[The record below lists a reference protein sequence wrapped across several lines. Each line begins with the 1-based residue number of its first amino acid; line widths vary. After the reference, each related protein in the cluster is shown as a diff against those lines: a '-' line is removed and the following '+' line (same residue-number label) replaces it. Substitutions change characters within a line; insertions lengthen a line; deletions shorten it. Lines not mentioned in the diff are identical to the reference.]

1 MFRTTLL
8 ALVLGLPATAS
19 AQEAPTTEENS
30 DGEVVVSPSR
40 QRPPELRGARSVTLD
55 FVERNLWDLI
65 VYFSDL
71 KQVNFVLANQKE
83 LQGKTVT
90 IISHHPVSVNEA
102 WEAFLSALQVNG
114 YTVVES
120 GRLARVVKTNEAAQ
134 SSIPVG
140 KGRPERASES
150 YVTQLVQLQ
159 NVTVSEVQ
167 KIIPSLMPS
176 DAKIV
181 AYQPTNTLII
191 TDTATNI
198 RKIHSILN
206 ELDVAAPR
214 SSLEI
219 VPIQWAEASDIKAII
234 DELYAQEQAQEEP
247 DVRSRVNRVRDRA
260 RRARNQAT
268 QQAAETESVTAGEEV
283 RFISK
288 VIADERTNSLIV
300 LANDEGHEAVRN
312 LVAELDRDVD
322 PQNRAQIHVVYL
334 EHAKAED
341 VASVLSDLSQGSRS
355 GATNQRAQPVNP
367 RAPQRPGNEAQTESG
382 AGAIAAFDSGMR
394 IAADENTNSLV
405 IIANAEDFRVI
416 DSVIRKLDI
425 ERKQVY
431 VDVAIVELATD
442 DAQSLGLAAH
452 MPVNPG
458 GKDDSFG
465 VLGAQL
471 GTTSVMG
478 LSQDL
483 LSGVAMGVFGKGVE
497 VPMGG
502 TSITVP
508 SFGIVLQALKTNSM
522 VNIVST
528 PSITTLDNQEG
539 EFSVG
544 RRIPMPTTAG
554 LNNLGQ
560 PVVSYTREDVATR
573 IKVTPRINSS
583 NFVTLEVE
591 VEAQEVEEDD
601 SSGITTAQSGPIT
614 SKRSATSVVLVKDNQ
629 TVVLGGLMG
638 TTESEIE
645 RKVPILGDLPVVGVL
660 FRSKSKQARKTNLL
674 IFLTPHIIDDP
685 EDMVEVQKI
694 KELQRREFMRRF
706 YGRSRDQYMDE
717 LRRLLRYSMN
727 YVDEP
732 SVYRGPA
739 EVSRDL
745 DLDDDAISD
754 DSRRAIRRAIQEV
767 EVGGTTAAEPARD
780 DEGPQEDEVP
790 QDEADLLA
798 IPADESDVP
807 EEFDIEEID

>member
-1 MFRTTLL
+1 MFRAALL
-8 ALVLGLPATAS
+8 ALALGLPAVAS
-19 AQEAPTTEENS
+19 AQDGPTTEERP
-30 DGEVVVSPSR
+30 DGSVVVTPGR
-40 QRPPELRGARSVTLD
+40 QRPPQLQGAQQVTLD
-55 FVERNLWDLI
+55 FVERNLWDL
-65 VYFSDL
+65 VLYFADL
-71 KQVNFVLANQKE
+71 KQMNLVASNQKE

-90 IISHHPVSVNEA
+90 IVSHRPVPVAAA
-102 WEAFLSALQVNG
+102 WEAFLSAMSVSG
-114 YTVVES
+114 YTVVEVN
-120 GRLARVVKTNEAAQ
+120 GLVRVVKSSEAAQ
-134 SSIPVG
+134 TPIPVG
-140 KGRPERASES
+140 KGRPDRATEA

-198 RKIHSILN
+198 RKIYSILN

-219 VPIQWAEASDIKAII
+219 VPIQYADASDIKAII

-247 DVRSRVNRVRDRA
+247 DVRARVNRVRNRA
-260 RRARNQAT
+260 RRAREAA
-268 QQAAETESVTAGEEV
+268 AAETESVTAGEEV

-288 VIADERTNSLIV
+288 VISDERTNALIV
-300 LANDEGHEAVRN
+300 LANEEGHEAVRG

-322 PQNRAQIHVVYL
+322 PANRAQIHVVYL

-341 VASVLSDLSQGSRS
+341 VASVLSELSQGGRGGS
-355 GATNQRAQPVNP
+355 ANQRQQPANP
-367 RAPQRPGNEAQTESG
+367 RAAAQRQAEAAAAEG
-382 AGAIAAFDSGMR
+382 GIGAIAAFDSGMR

-405 IIANAEDFRVI
+405 IIANTEEFRVI

-431 VDVAIVELATD
+431 VDVAIVELATED
-442 DAQSLGLAAH
+442 TTQLGIAAH
-452 MPVNPG
+452 MPVKAG
-458 GKDDSFG
+458 GDDAYG

-471 GTTSVMG
+471 GASSVFG
-478 LSQDL
+478 LSQEL
-483 LSGVAMGVFGKGVE
+483 LSGVALGVFGKGVE
-497 VPMGG
+497 VPTPMGVM
-502 TSITVP
+502 TVP

-528 PSITTLDNQEG
+528 PSITTLDNEEG

-544 RRIPMPTTAG
+544 RKIPFPTSAG
-554 LNNLGQ
+554 FSNLNTPIINYQ
-560 PVVSYTREDVATR
+560 REDVATS

-583 NFVTLEVE
+583 NFVTLEIDL
-591 VEAQEVEEDD
+591 EAQEVEED
-601 SSGITTAQSGPIT
+601 SSLATQQSGPVT
-614 SKRSATSVVLVKDNQ
+614 SRRAANSTVLVKDNQ

-638 TTESEIE
+638 TTESEVE

-674 IFLTPHIIDDP
+674 IFLTPHIIDDAD
-685 EDMVEVQKI
+685 DMIEVQRI
-694 KELQRREFMRRF
+694 KELQRQEFMRRF

-732 SVYRGPA
+732 SAYRGPTQ
-739 EVSRDL
+739 VSRDL
-745 DLDDDAISD
+745 DLADEPISD
-754 DSRRAIRRAIQEV
+754 DSRRAIREAIRE
-767 EVGGTTAAEPARD
+767 AEA
-780 DEGPQEDEVP
+780 GVV
-790 QDEADLLA
+790 
-798 IPADESDVP
+798 PADEPAGDPDLLEATEPLAVPVDEEDVP
-807 EEFDIEEID
+807 ESFEIEEID

>member
-1 MFRTTLL
+1 MIRAALL
-8 ALVLGLPATAS
+8 ALALGLPAVAS
-19 AQEAPTTEENS
+19 AQDGPITEERP
-30 DGEVVVSPSR
+30 DGSVVVTPGR
-40 QRPPELRGARSVTLD
+40 QRPPQLDGAREVTLD
-55 FVERNLWDLI
+55 FVERNLWDL
-65 VYFSDL
+65 VLYFADL
-71 KQVNFVLANQKE
+71 KKMNFVLANQKE

-90 IISHHPVSVNEA
+90 IVSHRPVPVSAA
-102 WEAFLSALQVNG
+102 WEAFLSAMSVSG
-114 YTVVES
+114 YTVVEN
-120 GRLARVVKTNEAAQ
+120 GGLARVVKSSEAAQ
-134 SSIPVG
+134 TPIPVG
-140 KGRPERASES
+140 KGRPDRATEA

-198 RKIHSILN
+198 RKIYSILN

-219 VPIQWAEASDIKAII
+219 VPIQYADAADIKAII

-247 DVRSRVNRVRDRA
+247 DVRARVNRVRNRA
-260 RRARNQAT
+260 RRARQSDAP
-268 QQAAETESVTAGEEV
+268 AESESVTAGEEV

-288 VIADERTNSLIV
+288 VISDERTNSLIV
-300 LANDEGHEAVRN
+300 LANEEGHEAVRN

-322 PQNRAQIHVVYL
+322 PANRAQIHVVYL

-341 VASVLSDLSQGSRS
+341 VASVLSELSQGGRS
-355 GATNQRAQPVNP
+355 GSSNQRQQPANP
-367 RAPQRPGNEAQTESG
+367 RAAAQRQAEAAAAEG
-382 AGAIAAFDSGMR
+382 GIGAIAAFDSGMR

-405 IIANAEDFRVI
+405 IIANTEEFRVI

-431 VDVAIVELATD
+431 VDVAIVELATED
-442 DAQSLGLAAH
+442 TTQLGLAAH

-458 GKDDSFG
+458 GRDDSFG

-471 GTTSVMG
+471 GASSIFG

-483 LSGVAMGVFGKGVE
+483 LSGIALGVFGKGVE
-497 VPMGG
+497 VPTPAGVV
-502 TSITVP
+502 TVP

-528 PSITTLDNQEG
+528 PSITTLDNEEG
-539 EFSVG
+539 EFTVG
-544 RRIPMPTTAG
+544 RRIPFPTSAG
-554 LNNLGQ
+554 FTNLNT
-560 PVVSYTREDVATR
+560 PIISYQREDVATS

-583 NFVTLEVE
+583 NYVTLEVE
-591 VEAQEVEEDD
+591 VEAQEVEEDN
-601 SSGITTAQSGPIT
+601 SIATQQSGPVT
-614 SKRSATSVVLVKDNQ
+614 SKRAANSTVLVKDNQ

-638 TTESEIE
+638 TTESEVE

-660 FRSKSKQARKTNLL
+660 FRSKSKQSRKTNLL
-674 IFLTPHIIDDP
+674 IFLTPHIIDDAD
-685 EDMVEVQKI
+685 DMVEVQRI
-694 KELQRREFMRRF
+694 KELQRQEFMRRF
-706 YGRSRDQYMDE
+706 YGRSRDEYMDE

-732 SVYRGPA
+732 SVYRGPTQ
-739 EVSRDL
+739 VSRDL
-745 DLDDDAISD
+745 DLDDEPISAE
-754 DSRRAIRRAIQEV
+754 SRRAIREAIRE
-767 EVGGTTAAEPARD
+767 AEAGVIPP
-780 DEGPQEDEVP
+780 DEPTREVP
-790 QDEADLLA
+790 RDEDLLEA
-798 IPADESDVP
+798 VDPLAVPVDEDDVP
-807 EEFDIEEID
+807 ESFEIEEVD